1 MRSGMTILYLEK
13 TETCVKKNLLKEN
26 SEFHFRF
33 MGTGKHIGKVL
44 IKIRPEEP
52 DITTPPTTLLKE
64 AIPRF
69 SCDAGKVYIIVGEFC
84 KTIL

>member
-1 MRSGMTILYLEK
+1 MNSGTLD
-13 TETCVKKNLLKEN
+13 
-26 SEFHFRF
+26 FRFRF

-44 IKIRPEEP
+44 IKIQTEEP

-69 SCDAGKVYIIVGEFC
+69 SCDTEKVYIIVGEF
-84 KTIL
+84 